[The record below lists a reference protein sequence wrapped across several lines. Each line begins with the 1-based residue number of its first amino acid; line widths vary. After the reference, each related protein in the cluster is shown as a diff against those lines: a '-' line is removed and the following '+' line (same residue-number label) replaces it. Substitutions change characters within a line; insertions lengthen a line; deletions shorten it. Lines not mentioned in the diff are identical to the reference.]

1 MKDNG
6 VIEIPAFEL
15 KSKGEDGNEKKKR
28 VAAYCRV
35 STGPDEQLNSY
46 EVQVDEWK
54 KRISEHENE
63 ELVEIYADEGI
74 SGTGVEHREQFQRM
88 IKDCQMGKIDLIYCK
103 SVSRFARNTL
113 DFIKTIRDLKS

>member
-35 STGPDEQLNSY
+35 STDNAKQLDSLDAQIRHYESY
-46 EVQVDEWK
+46 IKSNNTGFVCVGSRHEFAIIFPIFCMDDFQILIEL
-54 KRISEHENE
+54 KRHN
-63 ELVEIYADEGI
+63 
-74 SGTGVEHREQFQRM
+74 HR
-88 IKDCQMGKIDLIYCK
+88 
-103 SVSRFARNTL
+103 SVAFNN
-113 DFIKTIRDLKS
+113 I